1 VKTAGRGLG
10 TGSREKLI
18 EQAGSREK
26 TLFTRARGHRLLLL
40 ASVQRPG
47 GTRSCSQSGKRTW
60 RDHRGASGPS
70 GGDSRHSTPDHPLLP
85 SPLSSPLRILAKLQS
100 LHFSHFQF
108 VWGIFSSHLSHHA
121 CLPPAPTPDWVPWVS
136 TYSWPH
142 DGHLE
147 AVGVKEGFCPSGN
160 PLLRSDSSGSG
171 GPSGK
176 EPACQCR
183 RRQRQGFNPQV
194 RKIPWRR
201 AWQPTPVLLPEKSH
215 GQRSLVSYSPWGSK
229 EPDTSEAT

>member
-1 VKTAGRGLG
+1 MKTAGRGLG

-136 TYSWPH
+136 TY
-142 DGHLE
+142 
-147 AVGVKEGFCPSGN
+147 
-160 PLLRSDSSGSG
+160 
-171 GPSGK
+171 
-176 EPACQCR
+176 
-183 RRQRQGFNPQV
+183 
-194 RKIPWRR
+194 
-201 AWQPTPVLLPEKSH
+201 
-215 GQRSLVSYSPWGSK
+215 
-229 EPDTSEAT
+229 